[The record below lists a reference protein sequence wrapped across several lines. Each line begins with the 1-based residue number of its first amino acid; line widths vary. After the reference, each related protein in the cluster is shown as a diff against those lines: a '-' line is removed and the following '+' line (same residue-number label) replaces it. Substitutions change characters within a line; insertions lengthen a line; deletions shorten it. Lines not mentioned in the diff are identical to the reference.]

1 MFDKPTQLIPLST
14 DSIKEQTLYHARQ
27 AFSHSGDQSPSL
39 SFALYWLQLV
49 RETYRQGAK
58 THPRSEAKRKVYM
71 MNLFPY
77 GISIYRNPSRFLRWY
92 LKRNHGSNI
101 GDPTG
106 KYFIPINGQDLERI
120 PHPTPTMLAD
130 NFTLTLLRYYE
141 KPPKARL
148 TRPGTGYGF
157 VKLHV
162 SPYVSLER
170 FDQQI
175 QWKKKG
181 GTQISGYL
189 TDEILKELIRSEI
202 GMFVRQFKES
212 MDTRYLRFL
221 NEKLGLNE

>member
-1 MFDKPTQLIPLST
+1 
-14 DSIKEQTLYHARQ
+14 
-27 AFSHSGDQSPSL
+27 
-39 SFALYWLQLV
+39 
-49 RETYRQGAK
+49 
-58 THPRSEAKRKVYM
+58 M

-141 KPPKARL
+141 KPPKVRL

-189 TDEILKELIRSEI
+189 TDEILRELIRSEI